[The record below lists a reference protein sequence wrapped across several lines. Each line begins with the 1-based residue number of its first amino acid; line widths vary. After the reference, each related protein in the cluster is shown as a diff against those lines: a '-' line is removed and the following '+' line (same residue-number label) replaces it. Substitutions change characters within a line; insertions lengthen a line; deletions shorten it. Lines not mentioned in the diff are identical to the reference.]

1 MGHKYKGFEPN
12 WYINKPPENSYRS
25 IFKWGEWDEF
35 KHPNEKLYELMK
47 KTFNMTDN
55 DFIEPKNL
63 GLDDV
68 KYDGEI
74 KLTKE
79 NINKIKTIVG
89 EDNVNEDVYTR
100 LSVSYGKTMIDSIRM
115 RHKKVENIPDIVI
128 YPRDKKDIINIVRYC
143 NDEKIPI
150 YVFGGGSTVTRG
162 MEAVKQGI
170 TLDMRKHLNKV
181 IRFNEINQTITVQ
194 AGMQGPDLEEYL
206 NKAPEKFNAKRRYT
220 CGHFPQSFEYSSVGG
235 WIVTRGAGQN
245 STYFG
250 KIEDIV
256 ICQEY
261 ITPIGEIK
269 TNEFPAQATGPDI
282 DEIMMGSEGAFG
294 ILISATL
301 KIFKYLPEN
310 HQKFSFI
317 FKNWEDAKEAAREI
331 MQGQFGYPSVFRL
344 SDPEETDVAMKLYG
358 VEDTIIDKILKFRGF
373 NPMERCLML
382 GFTEG
387 EKNFSKLVKKNIKKI
402 CKKYK
407 AMYTTGYITSSWE
420 KGRFRDPYLRE
431 DLGDFGIMIDTLE
444 CSVNWENMEKVHTG
458 VRKFCHSRPNTI
470 CMTHISHF
478 YPQGANLYFIFIAK
492 MEEEEEYLEYQ
503 YGILDN
509 IQKYGASM
517 SHHHG
522 IGKMTAPWLESYIG
536 ENQMA
541 LFKNLKNYFD
551 PNNIMNPGGTLGL
564 DLEKNLIRNNK
575 K

>member
-536 ENQMA
+536 ENQMD